1 MMPESIE
8 RGFVI
13 ELRPLGECIVAVLI
27 YPRLFLND
35 RHAEKRARA
44 IAWAKRMVAI
54 GRSHEIMRV
63 S

>member
-1 MMPESIE
+1 MPEPIE
-8 RGFVI
+8 RGFII
-13 ELRPLGECIVAVLI
+13 ELRLLPESIMAVLI
-27 YPRLFLND
+27 GHRLFVSNEQP
-35 RHAEKRARA
+35 EKRARA